1 MSAPDPEQDLAQA
14 AARGDQEA
22 FAALVERHQSVLFN
36 LARYMTGK
44 DALAEEC
51 VQDSLLRAWERF
63 GRFEYQGEGSLRGW
77 LLRLTS
83 NACLDALR
91 KQRSEAHQMKRIQER
106 NAARERD
113 ARTARDAEAERAE
126 QIASLRSQ
134 LDQLAQE
141 DRLLVA
147 LYYGA
152 EMTQTAIA
160 ETLDIPQQT
169 ISSRIQRVLA
179 RLRGALTEAGA
190 AAALPLLAEQGLRE
204 AVTTG
209 AAAPPS
215 LGAVLKSKL
224 ATAARATARRSARW
238 AGAAGPKAALLCAA
252 AVGLAAAGAFVWQ
265 QQAPGARVEPEAP
278 PSADPAPQVVY
289 ESDFTISSLPE
300 FWAKVEPL
308 KSENLLSYGFSGG
321 QLSLLAAGSKEQ
333 NTAFVLLGGKKVDV
347 RPAVSVA
354 SKPVAL
360 AGGALEIR
368 VAIGRYHVE
377 GSAEA
382 GVEVRDEQDL
392 VLASFVLRGGSRG
405 IGDHQEIPLEGAW
418 TLGERS
424 SQAQAAELRLRVT
437 ADGRIARL
445 DGEGREAESV
455 QAAAQSVSLR
465 LWARSQ
471 GATSQVRMDFA
482 KIRVERAAAHP

>member
-14 AARGDQEA
+14 AARGDQAA

-36 LARYMTGK
+36 LARYMPGK

-51 VQDSLLRAWERF
+51 VQDSLLRAWERL

-91 KQRSEAHQMKRIQER
+91 KQRSDAHQMKRIQER

-113 ARTARDAEAERAE
+113 TRAALGAEAERAE
-126 QIASLRSQ
+126 QIASLRRQ
-134 LDQLAQE
+134 LDLLAQD

-152 EMTQTAIA
+152 EMTQAAIA

-190 AAALPLLAEQGLRE
+190 AAALPLLADKGLME

-209 AAAPPS
+209 TAAPPS

-224 ATAARATARRSARW
+224 ATAARETARSSARW
-238 AGAAGPKAALLCAA
+238 AGAAGPKVALLCAA
-252 AVGLAAAGAFVWQ
+252 VVCLAVAGAFVWQ
-265 QQAPGARVEPEAP
+265 QQAPGAYVEPEAP

-289 ESDFTISSLPE
+289 ESEFTVNSLPE
-300 FWAKVEPL
+300 FWANVEPPN
-308 KSENLLSYGFSGG
+308 SEDLVSFGFSDG
-321 QLSLLAAGSKEQ
+321 QLSLLAGGTEKSKGY
-333 NTAFVLLGGKKVDV
+333 VLLHGRQVPV
-347 RPAVSVA
+347 TPEVSVT

-382 GVEVRDEQDL
+382 GIEVREEQDR
-392 VLASFVLRGGSRG
+392 VLSSFVLRGGSRG
-405 IGDHQEIPLEGAW
+405 IQKLESAPLAGDW
-418 TLGERS
+418 TLGERKS
-424 SQAQAAELRLRVT
+424 PAHDTELRLRVS
-437 ADGRIARL
+437 ADGRIALL
-445 DGEGREAESV
+445 DAEGREVESV
-455 QAAAQSVSLR
+455 QAAAQRVSLR
-465 LWARSQ
+465 LWARSR
-471 GATSQVRMDFA
+471 GATSQVRMDIV
-482 KIRVERAAAHP
+482 KVLVERVAAKP